1 MARWNTCNVFHAASD
16 TQRLWQFSAGG
27 KFPLQKD
34 ETRLPTDPLPEKLI
48 DKDWQTLLQPKL
60 NVAWLPT
67 NRAFLRVVHLP
78 KSDFEETRAMVD
90 LQLEKLS
97 PLPVAQIVWGFELFP
112 HADPA
117 LQTVV
122 VIIAAR
128 HHVEEFLG
136 QLETRGFLADRL
148 EVPFLDQLI
157 ATKAEEDGVWIYAGV
172 GQDASSCLVAWWY
185 GKTLRNLGVVH
196 LPATDRR
203 AALLQDQLTQMNW
216 AGELEGWLTASPKY
230 HLIVDDEHAAA
241 WKLLFPPAVPLEVI
255 TPVRDKELAALTAR
269 RTVTGDPQ
277 TNLLPPEYT
286 ARYKQRFVDRLWMRG
301 VGAVIALYIF
311 GVALYLGW
319 AQFEKWRAS
328 GVQAEVARVGVDY
341 TNTVQLKERVRV
353 LQDQL
358 DLQYAALDCYKA
370 VADNLPPELTLD
382 NFDFG
387 RGRTLRLVGT
397 TASGD
402 IGKLQEFNDAMR
414 QVVAK
419 GQPLFSTVAAPTFQ
433 RQPGGGADLM
443 RWNFSAELK
452 RGEAGP

>member
-1 MARWNTCNVFHAASD
+1 MARWNTCNVLHAASD
-16 TQRLWQFSAGG
+16 TQQLWQFSAGG

-34 ETRLPTDPLPEKLI
+34 ETRLLHEPLPAKLV
-48 DKDWQTLLQPKL
+48 DKDWQTLIQPKL
-60 NVAWLPT
+60 NVAWLPAD
-67 NRAFLRVVHLP
+67 RAFLRVVHLP

-97 PLPVAQIVWGFELFP
+97 PLPVAQIIWGFELLP
-112 HADPA
+112 HTDPA
-117 LQTVV
+117 MQTVV

-157 ATKAEEDGVWIYAGV
+157 ATTIDEDGVWIYAGV
-172 GQDASSCLVAWWY
+172 GQDQSSCLVAWWY

-203 AALLQDQLTQMNW
+203 AALLQDQLTQMTW
-216 AGELEGWLTASPKY
+216 AGELEGWLTSSPRY
-230 HLIVDDEHAAA
+230 HLVVDDEHAAA
-241 WKLLFPPAVPLEVI
+241 WKLLFPPAVPLEVLPPI
-255 TPVRDKELAALTAR
+255 KGKDLAALTAR
-269 RTVTGDPQ
+269 RTVTGDQQ
-277 TNLLPPEYT
+277 TNLLPPEFT
-286 ARYKQRFVDRLWMRG
+286 ARYKQKFVDRLWMRG

-319 AQFEKWRAS
+319 AQFAKWRYDT
-328 GVQAEVARVGVDY
+328 VQDQVVAIGPSY

-353 LQDQL
+353 LQDQI

-382 NFDFG
+382 NLNVERGKTVRLFG
-387 RGRTLRLVGT
+387 TM
-397 TASGD
+397 ASAD
-402 IGKLQEFNDAMR
+402 IEKLQQFNDALR
-414 QVVAK
+414 QVVVK
-419 GQPLFSTVAAPTFQ
+419 GQPLFSTVAPPTFQ
-433 RQPGGGADLM
+433 RQAGGSTDLM

-452 RGEAGP
+452 RGEAM